1 MKLIPHKT
9 KRLEYAIRCLLCFLV
24 FYPLIFLSAVAMAW
38 IFLFPLY
45 VCLQISL
52 IWLQLSRIRDTN
64 LSPLLLY
71 MNIIQPAGLI
81 LTLVLA
87 FVPSQVITPTQNFGL
102 PRPTPKSRD
111 KGFYTAIYITILLTA
126 ACTVLTVSMLR

>member
-9 KRLEYAIRCLLCFLV
+9 KRPEYAIRCLLCFLV
-24 FYPLIFLSAVAMAW
+24 FYPLIILSAIAMAW
-38 IFLFPLY
+38 LFLFPVY
-45 VCLQISL
+45 VCLLISL

-71 MNIIQPAGLI
+71 INIIQPADLI

-87 FVPSQVITPTQNFGL
+87 FVPSQSITPVQNSGL
-102 PRPTPKSRD
+102 PRPKSRD
-111 KGFYTAIYITILLTA
+111 KGFYIAIYITILLTV
-126 ACTVLTVSMLR
+126 ACTVLTVWMLL